1 MVLEGIFPKEWVNN
15 KPVYAFFLGWIYTLI
30 GIVVAKLVFPADPS
44 LVAVGITS
52 ILLIPTLQR
61 LYEIE
66 TKEIYGSRHFSW
78 RSLYKFNRNGMG
90 VYLGLFLGMF
100 IVYLTAATILP
111 QFQVN
116 QLFKVQLNLRG
127 AAETLDFSPNLF
139 FDILG
144 NNWWVLIATFLISLL
159 IADGGIFMIAW
170 NASVW
175 GTIFGVTARSAA
187 LATTVNPF
195 IYVAIIIAVV
205 APHMMLEM
213 LSYIMAAISGGSLS
227 KGIMDRNAKGSK
239 RKINQSH
246 IYLITIYSIILFFIA
261 MNIMLLGAFVET
273 TVLVNADIYRDIIVK
288 SLQAGF

>member
-1 MVLEGIFPKEWVNN
+1 MVLEGMFPKEWVKN

-30 GIVVAKLVFPADPS
+30 GIVIAKLVFPADPS
-44 LVAVGITS
+44 LVAVGVTS
-52 ILLIPTLQR
+52 ILLIPTLQK

-66 TKEIYGSRHFSW
+66 NKEISGSKHFSW
-78 RSLYKFNRNGMG
+78 RSLYKFNRNGVG

-100 IVYLTAATILP
+100 IVYLAAATILP

-116 QLFKVQLNLRG
+116 QLFKTQLNIRG
-127 AAETLDFSPNLF
+127 AAGTLDFSPNLF

-144 NNWWVLIATFLISLL
+144 NNWWVLIATFLISLF
-159 IADGGIFMIAW
+159 IADGGIFMITW

-175 GTIFGVTARSAA
+175 GTIFGVTARNAA
-187 LATTVNPF
+187 LVTTVNPF
-195 IYVAIIIAVV
+195 VYVGIIIAIV
-205 APHMMLEM
+205 APHMILEM

-227 KGIMDRNAKGSK
+227 KGIVDSNNSSK
-239 RKINQSH
+239 SKINKNQ
-246 IYLITIYSIILFFIA
+246 IYKITIYSIILFFVA
-261 MNIMLLGAFVET
+261 MNVMLLGAFVET